1 MQGTNTIWAILLLLA
16 AIFTAASAQSFT
28 VTSDLSASSSPTVSV
43 QVAQT
48 NGYNASIDAQVHL
61 AAGASIDYS
70 FSEIDWG
77 DGSFTRGTAISTPQ
91 GESHTYPK
99 TSTRCSSSGSR
110 CAYTLT
116 LLITDSKAASATGT
130 TYVSMPISSQYP
142 SGGPSGTST
151 TTSTTTV
158 SPATTTANP
167 QTGTGGASAGAQPL
181 QSTLCGIVALLNM
194 VLYTLA
200 LALFVI
206 GGVLYTLAH
215 TLPSQAR
222 GMMQGYGAGIMMG
235 GISVAIIAVLAPYI
249 LSLFLGGGIGAA
261 ALCPI

>member
-1 MQGTNTIWAILLLLA
+1 NTICAILLLLA

-28 VTSDLSASSSPTVSV
+28 VTSDLSASSAPTVSV

-48 NGYNASIDAQVHL
+48 SGYNASIDAQVHL
-61 AAGASIDYS
+61 AAGASIDYP

-91 GESHTYPK
+91 GETHTYPK
-99 TSTRCSSSGSR
+99 TTTRCSSSGSR
-110 CAYTLT
+110 CSYTLT

-142 SGGPSGTST
+142 SGGSSGNSTST
-151 TTSTTTV
+151 TTTTI
-158 SPATTTANP
+158 SPATTTTINP
-167 QTGTGGASAGAQPL
+167 TTTIPQSSTTQPL

-235 GISVAIIAVLAPYI
+235 GISVAIIALIAPYVLA
-249 LSLFLGGGIGAA
+249 LFLGGGLGAA
-261 ALCPI
+261 ALC